1 MRLTWQS
8 VLQDVNRGVKT
19 KWRATQT
26 AYAVSPLPGPTTG
39 AVAPPALVQG
49 VRFGA
54 AAERTTRGARFG
66 GVEVTQVIAN
76 TPSTR
81 LRSRKDGGQYKLVSG
96 RDIITHINGQAIT
109 TYDEFKQAI
118 AASPDEME
126 VRVFDRLTR
135 LTLDYDVSLGE
146 AGAVAVKPANRVR
159 FGAHVQN
166 SRAGVQVTGVL
177 ANSPAMRC
185 KDAGGKNWYLE
196 AGDVITHVN
205 GQAVQTEAEYRA
217 AILESSSSMQI
228 SVIGGKDRQPYE
240 FSAQLND

>member
-1 MRLTWQS
+1 ME
-8 VLQDVNRGVKT
+8 
-19 KWRATQT
+19 
-26 AYAVSPLPGPTTG
+26 P
-39 AVAPPALVQG
+39 VQG

-54 AAERTTRGARFG
+54 AVERTTRGARLG
-66 GVEVTQVIAN
+66 GVEVTKVIAN

-118 AASPDEME
+118 AASPDDMV

-135 LTLDYDVSLGE
+135 LTLDYDVSLGK
-146 AGAVAVKPANRVR
+146 AGPGAGQPANRNR

-166 SRAGVQVTGVL
+166 SRSGVQVTGVL

-185 KDAGGKNWYLE
+185 KDANGKNWYLE

-205 GQAVQTEAEYRA
+205 GQPVESDAEYLA
-217 AILESSSSMQI
+217 AVGASPALMQI
-228 SVIGGKDRQPYE
+228 TVIGAKDRQRYE